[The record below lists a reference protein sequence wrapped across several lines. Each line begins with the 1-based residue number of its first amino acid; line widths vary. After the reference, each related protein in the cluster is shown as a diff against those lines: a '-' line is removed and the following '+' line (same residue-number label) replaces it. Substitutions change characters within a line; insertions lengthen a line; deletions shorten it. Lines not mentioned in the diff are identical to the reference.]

1 MVEVSKNGSRL
12 ATRSVRRLIVGT
24 GGLLVTGCFAL
35 AFALSGSAG

>member
-1 MVEVSKNGSRL
+1 MAQIDKNGYRL
-12 ATRSVRRLIVGT
+12 TRQSVRRLIVGT